1 MGGAIH
7 VRAATIPS
15 PVLGLEKGDRESF
28 GLAGLYMGQVRHM
41 FFRAQVQEPESP
53 THNDVWYGVFER
65 SVRAVWL
72 LWSFPRRL
80 ILLISSRSL
89 ELRLSLYLSLSLSL
103 SRGQILSDLG
113 YRVARHGGVSRWIKV
128 GWSAQPR
135 DRTERDDK

>member
-41 FFRAQVQEPESP
+41 FFRAQVQEPEST

-103 SRGQILSDLG
+103 SLGADFDEFRLTGGAAWMCQQVDQGWVVCTAQGQNRKG
-113 YRVARHGGVSRWIKV
+113 
-128 GWSAQPR
+128 
-135 DRTERDDK
+135 

>member
-89 ELRLSLYLSLSLSL
+89 ELRLSLYSLSLSL
-103 SRGQILSDLG
+103 SRGQILMNFG
-113 YRVARHGGVSRWIKV
+113 
-128 GWSAQPR
+128 
-135 DRTERDDK
+135 

>member
-53 THNDVWYGVFER
+53 THNDVWNGVSDR
-65 SVRAVWL
+65 LGRAV
-72 LWSFPRRL
+72 
-80 ILLISSRSL
+80 
-89 ELRLSLYLSLSLSL
+89 
-103 SRGQILSDLG
+103 
-113 YRVARHGGVSRWIKV
+113 
-128 GWSAQPR
+128 
-135 DRTERDDK
+135 